1 MTLAIAKKR
10 GGKDSRGENLSPKC
24 LRKRGYTH
32 KHQEHKQKLGTRL
45 VQPRFRGLTLI
56 KQARD
61 TLGAASI
68 PRTNAH
74 KAGLGA
80 RLCLEA
86 GLGDHSE
93 RERERERQRG
103 GVRPTHPHDKA
114 SDTRTYAH
122 KGTTVN

>member
-1 MTLAIAKKR
+1 MW
-10 GGKDSRGENLSPKC
+10 GKPLSQNVYGSE
-24 LRKRGYTH
+24 GYTH
-32 KHQEHKQKLGTRL
+32 KHQEHKQKLGARL

-93 RERERERQRG
+93 RERDNEG
-103 GVRPTHPHDKA
+103 GPTDTPHDKRA
-114 SDTRTYAH
+114 THAHMRTKARRPIE
-122 KGTTVN
+122 KGT